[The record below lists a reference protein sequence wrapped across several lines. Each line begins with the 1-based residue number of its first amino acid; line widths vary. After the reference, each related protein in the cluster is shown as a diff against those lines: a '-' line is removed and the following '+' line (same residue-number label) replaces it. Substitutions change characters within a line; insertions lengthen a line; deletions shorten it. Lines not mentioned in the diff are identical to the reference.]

1 MNRIRTAL
9 LVMCIVICGG
19 MGMAGLLT
27 LNRRPFTEQ
36 PLPEIVKEAE
46 AEEPIVQENEEII
59 IPESIFHFANI
70 HETETNV
77 VDAILFDSMVK
88 SASDTVKKT
97 LDKNTSPREIELAMT
112 IYNYMS
118 EMNPKT
124 DNMTLLELT
133 ASAIKYSQKYSA
145 PLGLVIGVMQTESN
159 FNPKALSSAGACG
172 PMQVMWNIH
181 KDALIANGITTRDAL
196 FTTDLGVAAGCLILS
211 RYLRDERS
219 VAGGLKRYYGALSGN
234 YLSTT
239 YSNWHTFELYASG
252 IIKTGSKSA
261 LAKDRG
267 YLASIMTGRSSKK
280 TTSTSTPQKQDM
292 TVWKGSIT
300 IKKRDGSTIVWRSE
314 GK

>member
-1 MNRIRTAL
+1 
-9 LVMCIVICGG
+9 MCIVICGG

>member
-1 MNRIRTAL
+1 M
-9 LVMCIVICGG
+9 VICGG

>member
-1 MNRIRTAL
+1 M
-9 LVMCIVICGG
+9 VICGG

-46 AEEPIVQENEEII
+46 AEEPVIEENEEII
-59 IPESIFHFANI
+59 IPESTFHFANI
-70 HETETNV
+70 HETGTDV

-133 ASAIKYSQKYSA
+133 ASAIKYSRKYSV

-181 KDALIANGITTRDAL
+181 KDTLTANGIASRESL

-280 TTSTSTPQKQDM
+280 AASTSTPQKQDM

>member
-1 MNRIRTAL
+1 
-9 LVMCIVICGG
+9 MCIVMCGG
-19 MGMAGLLT
+19 IGMAGLLI
-27 LNRRPFTEQ
+27 LNRQSFTEQ

-46 AEEPIVQENEEII
+46 AEEQVIQKNEEII

-70 HETETNV
+70 HETGTDV

-88 SASDTVKKT
+88 SASDIVRNT
-97 LDKNTSPREIELAMT
+97 LDKNASPQEIELAMT

-133 ASAIKYSQKYSA
+133 ASAIKYSQKYSI

-267 YLASIMTGRSSKK
+267 YLTSVMTGRSSKK

>member
-1 MNRIRTAL
+1 
-9 LVMCIVICGG
+9 MCIVVCGG
-19 MGMAGLLT
+19 MGMAGLLI
-27 LNRRPFTEQ
+27 LNSQSFTEQ

-133 ASAIKYSQKYSA
+133 ASAIKYSRKYSV